1 MYFIMD
7 LFLRPNFQV
16 AQNRAARLMLY
27 YSFQANVIDMHRTLS
42 WLLVKDKLHLRMLV
56 YFYKVI
62 KYHTPCFFSEK
73 LVNVGFRHDF
83 GTCQAS
89 KAQLFLACP
98 HISLI
103 KKKKKPVLY
112 RGFRNIG
119 IWFQ

>member
-1 MYFIMD
+1 MVIFLIVNRMYFITD

-27 YSFQANVIDMHRTLS
+27 YSFQVNVIDMHRTLS

-98 HISLI
+98 HHT
-103 KKKKKPVLY
+103 
-112 RGFRNIG
+112 
-119 IWFQ
+119 

>member
-1 MYFIMD
+1 MNGY
-7 LFLRPNFQV
+7 LSNSK
-16 AQNRAARLMLY
+16 QNVFYNGSFSETKLSGGADRLVLH

-42 WLLVKDKLHLRMLV
+42 RLLVKDKLHLRMLV

-98 HISLI
+98 HHT
-103 KKKKKPVLY
+103 
-112 RGFRNIG
+112 
-119 IWFQ
+119 